1 MIMET
6 KTITKTIKE
15 LADELDGH
23 ADQLHRTIAGYDKL
37 SKNQNNDIKD
47 LVYEIDLERSARAR
61 AEKVSDTSIFVMF
74 SCVAV
79 MFSITVYNY
88 LFG

>member
-1 MIMET
+1 MET
-6 KTITKTIKE
+6 KTITKTIRE
-15 LADELDGH
+15 LADELDGNV
-23 ADQLHRTIAGYDKL
+23 DQLHRTIAGYEKL
-37 SKNQNNDIKD
+37 TKDQNNDIKD
-47 LVYEIDLERSARAR
+47 LVYEIDLERWARTR

-74 SCVAV
+74 FCVAV

>member
-1 MIMET
+1 MET
-6 KTITKTIKE
+6 KLITKTIKE
-15 LADELDGH
+15 LADEFDGNV
-23 ADQLHRTIAGYDKL
+23 DQLHRTIAGYEKL
-37 SKNQNNDIKD
+37 TKDQNNDIKD
-47 LVYEIDLERSARAR
+47 LVYEIDLERWARTR

-74 SCVAV
+74 FCVAV